1 VNATDGSTPPANRPD
16 AQTPAGRVE
25 PAERA
30 GSGEVTRPTWS
41 GWGEAAELPERAW
54 RALAAQLGADPTR
67 RTPAVGLAEVRLP
80 AGRLPTA
87 VAARLAEAVGGAE
100 WVRAGHEE
108 RVRHAAGRSYL
119 DLLRLRAGEPDGA
132 PDAVVYPGDTAQVA
146 AVLTVCAGEGVA
158 VVPFGGGTSVVGGV
172 AAERGGFA
180 AVVALDLARLDRLV
194 AVDRTSQTA
203 TLQAG
208 MRGPD
213 VERELGAHRLTL
225 GHYPQSWEYATV
237 GGWVATRSAGQAST
251 GYGRV
256 DDLVHAVCCVTP
268 AGELRLGRG
277 PASAAGP
284 RLLDLVVG
292 SEGTLGV
299 ITEAT
304 LAVRPAP
311 AERRYEGWS
320 FPDLDTGLAAFRAIA
335 QGLGPGFA
343 PDVCRLS
350 DPDETRATFLLAGGR
365 LPARLGRAYLRLRG
379 HGEGCLAIFGW
390 EGTPAR
396 IAVRHR
402 AAADLLHTHGG
413 VSLGASPGRSWL
425 HGRFGAPYQRDA
437 LLDRGVL
444 AETLETAA
452 DWSALPALHAA
463 IRTRLRE
470 ALGERVLVMTHVSHL
485 YRTGASLYV
494 TVLAAQDRADP
505 VGQWTAAKR
514 AVTAELAA
522 RGATVTHHHAVGR
535 DHRDYLEAEVG
546 PVGVALLRAAK
557 ATTDPAGILNPGK
570 LLPDLP

>member
-1 VNATDGSTPPANRPD
+1 MPVDTTGPAK
-16 AQTPAGRVE
+16 AVAASSAGRGG
-25 PAERA
+25 P
-30 GSGEVTRPTWS
+30 GEVARPAWC
-41 GWGEAAELPERAW
+41 GWGEPSELPERAW
-54 RALAAQLGADPTR
+54 RALAAELGADPTR
-67 RTPAVGLAEVRLP
+67 RTPAVALAEVRLP
-80 AGRLPTA
+80 DSRLPAAVAGRL
-87 VAARLAEAVGGAE
+87 AAAVGGAE
-100 WVRAGHEE
+100 WVRDGHEE
-108 RVRHAAGRSYL
+108 RVRHAAGRSYP
-119 DLLRLRAGEPDGA
+119 DLVRLRAGEPAGA
-132 PDAVVYPGDTAQVA
+132 PDAVVYPGDAGQVA
-146 AVLTVCAGEGVA
+146 AVLAACADARAA

-172 AAERGGFA
+172 AAERGGLT

-194 AVDRTSQTA
+194 AVDRTSLIA

-213 VERELGAHRLTL
+213 VERALGRHGLTL

-251 GYGRV
+251 GYGRI
-256 DDLVHAVCCVTP
+256 DDLVHAVRCVTP

-311 AERRYEGWS
+311 AQRRYEGWS
-320 FPDLDTGLAAFRAIA
+320 FPDWEAGLAAFRAIA

-350 DPDETRATFLLAGGR
+350 DPDETRATFLLAGGH

-379 HGEGCLAIFGW
+379 HGGGCLAIFGW
-390 EGTPAR
+390 EDAPAR

-402 AAADLLHTHGG
+402 AAVALLHAHRG
-413 VSLGASPGRSWL
+413 VSLGAPVGRSWL

-463 IRTRLRE
+463 IRDRLQQ
-470 ALGERVLVMTHVSHL
+470 ALGHRTLVMTHVSHL

-535 DHRDYLEAEVG
+535 DHRGYLEAEVG
-546 PVGVALLRAAK
+546 AVGVGVLRAVK
-557 ATTDPAGILNPGK
+557 ANVDPACILNPGK
-570 LLPDLP
+570 LLPDDQ